1 MTSDIH
7 MEARYFNE
15 KLSVW
20 EPLMEQVSEKEGQYR
35 PWECVVKVKTNKG
48 NTVICN
54 CKKKDLKPNFH
65 TISPGF

>member
-7 MEARYFNE
+7 VEARYFNE

-35 PWECVVKVKTNKG
+35 PWECVVKVKINKG
-48 NTVICN
+48 KTDHGNV
-54 CKKKDLKPNFH
+54 L
-65 TISPGF
+65 